1 MLSIRFRWDAATTLL
16 LKFQRNGGPAM
27 GIPWA
32 RRRRRRCGHELLG
45 RVGPLLGA
53 GLLASCGGRNLVVT
67 EENDLFS
74 SGAFRD
80 RDYTQGLQLEAAA
93 AGSEAAV
100 HFSEGALRP
109 LQFLDPWLLASSAD
123 SEDFTV
129 RVDQRLYTPRD
140 FESPEPPPLE
150 RPYTGLLLGTITRFR
165 VRLDPDPDRR
175 RDDLATLA
183 VTLGLTG
190 DAALGEQTQRGVH
203 LLANQP
209 DAVGWDTQADT
220 EPVLQVDLSRTR
232 RLGFA
237 RPFGLEPDAAATLGA
252 RLGTAF
258 TNAHG
263 EFVLRLGN
271 QLPRARRPWAEAPR
285 PGHRVHLIAAIGGR
299 AVAHDITL
307 DGGLFD
313 DRDLQIVSRPLVG
326 TWRFGI
332 EWESHGF
339 RIAYRFRRQTKE
351 YDSEIGNHDHGSISV
366 GYAFAF

>member
-1 MLSIRFRWDAATTLL
+1 MFSNRFLREAFTPRALGVLWVSLCATLL
-16 LKFQRNGGPAM
+16 
-27 GIPWA
+27 
-32 RRRRRRCGHELLG
+32 
-45 RVGPLLGA
+45 A
-53 GLLASCGGRNLVVT
+53 GCGGRNLVVT

-74 SGAFRD
+74 SGALRD

-93 AGSEAAV
+93 AGSEAATDL
-100 HFSEGALRP
+100 SRNALRP
-109 LQFLDPWLLASSAD
+109 LDFLDPWLLARSAD
-123 SEDFTV
+123 SEDFTF

-140 FESPEPPPLE
+140 FESLTPPPLE
-150 RPYTGLLLGTITRFR
+150 RPYTGLLLGTITRLR
-165 VRLDPDPDRR
+165 ARLDPNPERR

-190 DAALGEQTQRGVH
+190 EGALGEQTQRGVH
-203 LLANQP
+203 RLIDEP
-209 DAVGWDTQADT
+209 DAVGWSSQADT
-220 EPVLQVDLSRTR
+220 EPVLQIDLSRTR

-237 RPFGLEPDAAATLGA
+237 RPFGFELDAQATLGA

-258 TNAHG
+258 TNGHG

-271 QLPRARRPWAEAPR
+271 RLPRARRPWAEDPR

-313 DRDLQIVSRPLVG
+313 DRDLQIVTRPLVG

>member
-1 MLSIRFRWDAATTLL
+1 MLSTRFLRDAPTIRDSAIVWALLCAA
-16 LKFQRNGGPAM
+16 
-27 GIPWA
+27 
-32 RRRRRRCGHELLG
+32 
-45 RVGPLLGA
+45 LGA
-53 GLLASCGGRNLVVT
+53 GCGGRNLVVT

-74 SGAFRD
+74 SGALRD

-93 AGSEAAV
+93 ARSEAAKN
-100 HFSEGALRP
+100 FSRGALRP
-109 LQFLDPWLLASSAD
+109 LDFLDPWLLADSAD

-129 RVDQRLYTPRD
+129 RFDQRLYTPKD
-140 FESPEPPPLE
+140 FETLTPPPLE
-150 RPYTGLLLGTITRFR
+150 RPYTGLLLGTITRLR
-165 VRLDPDPDRR
+165 ARLDPDPERR

-183 VTLGLTG
+183 LTLGLTG
-190 DAALGEQTQRGVH
+190 EAALGEETQRGVH
-203 LLANQP
+203 LLFDEP
-209 DAVGWDTQADT
+209 DAIGWASQAST
-220 EPVLQVDLSRTR
+220 EPVLQLDLSRTR
-232 RLGFA
+232 RLAFA
-237 RPFGLEPDAAATLGA
+237 RPFGLEADALATLGA

-258 TNAHG
+258 TNGHG

-271 QLPRARRPWAEAPR
+271 QLPRARRPWAEAPQ

-332 EWESHGF
+332 EWETRGF

-351 YDSEIGNHDHGSISV
+351 YDSEFANHDHGSISV